1 MQRRLALALT
11 CAISLAYAANASADQ
26 ATLDAAR
33 QAYDRGA
40 AAYDAKDYPR
50 AATELAKAD
59 ELMANDVA
67 LELAIKAAVKADDPR
82 LAMTLAARGARRS
95 NAGVA
100 AAAEQARQKMAGK
113 TGTVIVMCPMRPS
126 CNATV
131 DGEAVHAGSPHIV
144 LIGDHNVV
152 VEGGG
157 GPRDVLLA
165 KVAPDG
171 VAEVR
176 ASAPSSGGSSATPVA
191 ILPPPR
197 ARDEQAPVERS
208 PSSSGISPAWFW
220 VGVGLT
226 AVLGGATIASAV
238 DTSNKHESF
247 LALPTEELQSNG
259 LDAQLRTNLLAGSTG
274 LAGVATI
281 VVGAFFV
288 KWKGEPSTTQA
299 SR

>member
-11 CAISLAYAANASADQ
+11 CAISIAYASTAHADQ

-33 QAYDRGA
+33 QSYDRGA

-50 AATELAKAD
+50 AAVELAKAD

-82 LAMTLAARGARRS
+82 LAMTLASRGARRS

-100 AAAEQARQKMAGK
+100 AAAEQARQKMAGR

-126 CNATV
+126 CSATV
-131 DGEAVHAGSPHIV
+131 DGEAVHAGAPHIV

-157 GPRDVLLA
+157 GPRDVLVA
-165 KVAPDG
+165 KVPPDG
-171 VAEVR
+171 VAEMR
-176 ASAPSSGGSSATPVA
+176 ASAPSDGGATPLS
-191 ILPPPR
+191 ILPPTR
-197 ARDEQAPVERS
+197 ARDQQPKTEPAS
-208 PSSSGISPAWFW
+208 TSSGISPVWFW
-220 VGVGLT
+220 LGVGVT
-226 AVLGGATIASAV
+226 AALGAATIGSAV
-238 DTSNKHESF
+238 DTQSKHEAF
-247 LALPTEELQSNG
+247 LATPSEELQNLG

-281 VVGAFFV
+281 IVGAFFV
-288 KWKGEPSTTQA
+288 KWKSDPSTSQA
-299 SR
+299 TR